1 MYNQTSLC
9 KIKHLYSKTY
19 VSVEVQLYLCLP
31 SVLDGRS
38 SEPRAQTDWLPNK
51 FPKYPENVD
60 PWGSADMVVKAVI
73 PAFGAKL
80 ASEV

>member
-1 MYNQTSLC
+1 MYTQTSLC
-9 KIKHLYSKTY
+9 KIKHLYLKTCL
-19 VSVEVQLYLCLP
+19 SVEVQLYLCLT

-38 SEPRAQTDWLPNK
+38 SQPRAQTDWLPNK

-60 PWGSADMVVKAVI
+60 PWDRAVVVVRTVI
-73 PAFGAKL
+73 PAFAAKL